1 MDIHLLKGLSI
12 NELYK
17 NELSLNLFLKNVNIS
32 SRVINKKNKRSEEL
46 YNKFMQRQNRTE
58 KARINKE
65 IKSLEK
71 IKKIEKKHMNGYFNE
86 INNRYKSMNK
96 EYDNIRK
103 SEISNYFINNNNGKI
118 NINKWQFLSQIKL
131 K

>member
-1 MDIHLLKGLSI
+1 MDIHLLKRLSI

-17 NELSLNLFLKNVNIS
+17 NELSLNLFLKNVDIS

>member
-71 IKKIEKKHMNGYFNE
+71 IKKIEKKHINGYFNE

>member
-1 MDIHLLKGLSI
+1 MDIHLLKRLSI

-32 SRVINKKNKRSEEL
+32 SRVINKINKRSEEL

-71 IKKIEKKHMNGYFNE
+71 IKKIEKKHINGYFNE

>member
-1 MDIHLLKGLSI
+1 MNIHLLERLSF

-32 SRVINKKNKRSEEL
+32 SRIINKKNKRSEEL
-46 YNKFMQRQNRTE
+46 YNKFRQNRTE
-58 KARINKE
+58 KARLNKE

-86 INNRYKSMNK
+86 INNKYKSMNK

-103 SEISNYFINNNNGKI
+103 SEINNYFINNNSGKI
-118 NINKWQFLSQIKL
+118 NINKWQFLSQMKL